1 MKLVVQNL
9 TGSLFFV
16 EVEDDATV
24 SDLRTQINAHPHQH
38 NLPSHRLI
46 FIPDHNPERL
56 ISQVD
61 DGISLV
67 DFGLRDGSH
76 IYIFFSPL
84 HDDDGDDI
92 EARRFFFTSSSDLL
106 LF

>member
-24 SDLRTQINAHPHQH
+24 CDLRTQITAHQH
-38 NLPSHRLI
+38 DLPSHRLI
-46 FIPDHNPERL
+46 FIPDHDTERL
-56 ISQVD
+56 ISQTD

-76 IYIFFSPL
+76 IYIFFYPL
-84 HDDDGDDI
+84 DDEDGDDI
-92 EARRFFFTSSSDLL
+92 EARRFFFASSSNLL

>member
-9 TGSLFFV
+9 TGSLFYV

-24 SDLRTQINAHPHQH
+24 YDLRTQITAHH
-38 NLPSHRLI
+38 NLPSDRLI
-46 FIPDHNPERL
+46 FIPDHNRDRL
-56 ISQVD
+56 ICDGD

-67 DFGLRDGSH
+67 DFGVRDGSH
-76 IYIFFSPL
+76 IYIFFCPL
-84 HDDDGDDI
+84 DDNDGDDL
-92 EARRFFFTSSSDLL
+92 EARQLFFTCPDLL